1 MTAGPLRILLVEDNS
16 ADAKLLEYEL
26 RRGGI
31 EFRSVRV
38 ETESEFLAA
47 LTTEP
52 DIVLCDWQL
61 PQFDSLQALKLLHAK
76 QPDIPFIVVSGS
88 IGQEAAI
95 NMMKQGAA
103 DYLLKD
109 CLDRLVPAVEQALEK
124 RAIRLSAIRATEALR
139 QSESRLAD
147 AQRIA
152 RLGSWGW
159 EPISGKVWWSD
170 AIYALYGLDPTM
182 AAPSLDTFLRILH
195 PDDRPIALAR
205 VERVLASFCADSLNT
220 NNASLLDEDAFA
232 QDFRVIRPDGSR
244 IWIHSRARVT
254 RDLTGQTILVEGSD
268 QDITERKQHEAMI
281 QASEERY
288 RRLLEVLPNAVF
300 INCGDEIVFCNPS
313 CVRLFGATQ
322 GDEILGRSPF
332 EFFHPDF
339 HATIR
344 QRIDL
349 MSVKCRSVPEI
360 EERIVR
366 IDGNAVPVQVVA
378 TPIKDNGVDAVLVV
392 LSDLTERKRLE
403 EQFLQAQKMEA
414 IGQMAG
420 GVAHDF
426 NNLLTVING
435 YAEVLHTKLS
445 DNDDLAQYVTC
456 IHEAGERAAGLTA
469 QLLAFS
475 RKSIIAPRVLDVNEL
490 IDHLGKMLH
499 RLIAEDITFSTRL
512 DPELSR
518 VKVDPGQLE
527 QVLINLAVNAR
538 DAMPRGGHLTIETR
552 QFELSVNDVSGTEL
566 KAGSHVQILVTD
578 TGAGIPKEIQSR
590 MFEPFFTTK
599 DVGKGT
605 GLGLATVYAILQ
617 RAGGCINV
625 DSEPGRGTTFL
636 ILLPAVMEELSVV
649 PAQLPQPIAPR
660 GSETILVVEDEPAV
674 LRLVEFVLESH
685 GYHVITAANGHAAI
699 AITESHTGA
708 IDLLLTDVVMPGM
721 NGREVAEAVRRRWPK
736 LSVLYAS
743 GYTADTI
750 VRYGVESEASA
761 FLEKPFTPLT
771 LTRKVRETLDR
782 QFRNERAGE
791 AAEVANVVRLQFGHP
806 LDRDGSVI
814 EPLKHSRPDAP

>member
-1 MTAGPLRILLVEDNS
+1 LLLVEDNS

-170 AIYALYGLDPTM
+170 AMYALYGLDPTM

-300 INCGDEIVFCNPS
+300 INCGDKIVFCNPS

-339 HATIR
+339 
-344 QRIDL
+344 Q
-349 MSVKCRSVPEI
+349 
-360 EERIVR
+360 
-366 IDGNAVPVQVVA
+366 
-378 TPIKDNGVDAVLVV
+378 
-392 LSDLTERKRLE
+392 
-403 EQFLQAQKMEA
+403 
-414 IGQMAG
+414 IGR
-420 GVAHDF
+420 AH
-426 NNLLTVING
+426 V
-435 YAEVLHTKLS
+435 
-445 DNDDLAQYVTC
+445 
-456 IHEAGERAAGLTA
+456 
-469 QLLAFS
+469 
-475 RKSIIAPRVLDVNEL
+475 
-490 IDHLGKMLH
+490 
-499 RLIAEDITFSTRL
+499 
-512 DPELSR
+512 
-518 VKVDPGQLE
+518 
-527 QVLINLAVNAR
+527 
-538 DAMPRGGHLTIETR
+538 
-552 QFELSVNDVSGTEL
+552 
-566 KAGSHVQILVTD
+566 
-578 TGAGIPKEIQSR
+578 
-590 MFEPFFTTK
+590 
-599 DVGKGT
+599 
-605 GLGLATVYAILQ
+605 
-617 RAGGCINV
+617 
-625 DSEPGRGTTFL
+625 
-636 ILLPAVMEELSVV
+636 
-649 PAQLPQPIAPR
+649 
-660 GSETILVVEDEPAV
+660 
-674 LRLVEFVLESH
+674 
-685 GYHVITAANGHAAI
+685 
-699 AITESHTGA
+699 
-708 IDLLLTDVVMPGM
+708 
-721 NGREVAEAVRRRWPK
+721 
-736 LSVLYAS
+736 
-743 GYTADTI
+743 
-750 VRYGVESEASA
+750 
-761 FLEKPFTPLT
+761 
-771 LTRKVRETLDR
+771 
-782 QFRNERAGE
+782 
-791 AAEVANVVRLQFGHP
+791 
-806 LDRDGSVI
+806 
-814 EPLKHSRPDAP
+814 